1 MKWENRFDQIFCFIE
16 AAEKELSTCAEVGF
30 GVLCCG
36 GWWMAMRAA
45 LCRCVGGVGEAM
57 KQGNFEPFLCSF
69 SYCTPNQ
76 ISTFI
81 REDEECLQ
89 FIPAAG
95 CLTQLKCAER
105 YHGAL
110 WSAGHSLRCGSALGP
125 ALGERDQQQLAFPP
139 ASVAIGA
146 QSSSA
151 GDSGLVI
158 QDCAQSRVFSMDSWF
173 WSGIAVV
180 TTAWIPFSLRHHL
193 QLISTCI
200 YIPKDSTE
208 VPVKLAND
216 VVVEILSCFLLSSPS
231 QPCLVSLAENKGKSC
246 CCVPNRANICEIMKR
261 NKLHPAKNL
270 FSCLH
275 LFAWISFS
283 HIF

>member
-1 MKWENRFDQIFCFIE
+1 
-16 AAEKELSTCAEVGF
+16 
-30 GVLCCG
+30 
-36 GWWMAMRAA
+36 MRAA
-45 LCRCVGGVGEAM
+45 LRRCVGGVGEAM
-57 KQGNFEPFLCSF
+57 KQGSFEPFLCSF

-110 WSAGHSLRCGSALGP
+110 WSAGHRMRCESALGP
-125 ALGERDQQQLAFPP
+125 VLGERDQQQLAFPP

-158 QDCAQSRVFSMDSWF
+158 QDRA
-173 WSGIAVV
+173 G
-180 TTAWIPFSLRHHL
+180 FSLWTL
-193 QLISTCI
+193 
-200 YIPKDSTE
+200 DSGLE
-208 VPVKLAND
+208 
-216 VVVEILSCFLLSSPS
+216 
-231 QPCLVSLAENKGKSC
+231 
-246 CCVPNRANICEIMKR
+246 
-261 NKLHPAKNL
+261 
-270 FSCLH
+270 
-275 LFAWISFS
+275 
-283 HIF
+283 